1 MRKKMPEKKPKLEL
15 ELNKP
20 VKIEILQDQPLIG
33 TSRFG
38 EYYLYNVRNGNGQE
52 YSFFPDKE
60 VHEKLKDLRKGDKVE
75 ICKRA
80 EQKGVKIITTFD
92 TKILQNNIEST
103 EKPNN
108 KSVDDN
114 YFELMLSSC
123 RDAVRIQNELG
134 GLMDAKSLAVT
145 LFIARSK
152 IISNGYN

>member
-1 MRKKMPEKKPKLEL
+1 MSEKKSKLEL
-15 ELNKP
+15 ELNKL

-80 EQKGVKIITTFD
+80 EQKGTKIITSFD
-92 TKILQNNIEST
+92 VKVL
-103 EKPNN
+103 
-108 KSVDDN
+108 VDTAPPDNSIKDN
-114 YFELMLSSC
+114 YYDLMLSSC

-152 IISNGYN
+152 ITPNGYN

>member
-1 MRKKMPEKKPKLEL
+1 MPEKKSKLEL

-38 EYYLYNVRNGNGQE
+38 EYYLYNVRNGSGQE

-80 EQKGVKIITTFD
+80 EQKGSKIVTSFEVKVLNG
-92 TKILQNNIEST
+92 KPT
-103 EKPNN
+103 ETNSDKNLI
-108 KSVDDN
+108 SDN
-114 YFELMLSSC
+114 YFDVMLASY
-123 RDAVRIQNELG
+123 RDALQIQDKLG
-134 GLMDAKSLAVT
+134 TMIDTTKISIC
-145 LFIARSK
+145 LFIARTK
-152 IISNGYN
+152 ITPNGYN

>member
-1 MRKKMPEKKPKLEL
+1 MPEKKPKLEL

-20 VKIEILQDQPLIG
+20 VKIELLQDQPLIG

-38 EYYLYNVRNGNGQE
+38 EYYLYNVRNGNGVE

-60 VHEKLKDLRKGDKVE
+60 VHEKLKDLRRGDKVE

-80 EQKGVKIITTFD
+80 EQKGSKIVTSFDVKV
-92 TKILQNNIEST
+92 LQNNADSA
-103 EKPNN
+103 EKSNDKNP
-108 KSVDDN
+108 DDN
-114 YFELMLSSC
+114 YFDLMLTSC
-123 RDAVRIQNELG
+123 RDAVKIQNELG

-152 IISNGYN
+152 ITPNGFN

>member
-1 MRKKMPEKKPKLEL
+1 MPEKKPKLEL

-20 VKIEILQDQPLIG
+20 VKIKLLQDQPLIG

-80 EQKGVKIITTFD
+80 EAKGNKILTSFD
-92 TKILQNNIEST
+92 VKILQNNIESP

-108 KSVDDN
+108 KTPDDN
-114 YFELMLSSC
+114 YFELMLNSC

-152 IISNGYN
+152 ITPNGYN

>member
-1 MRKKMPEKKPKLEL
+1 MPEKKPKLEL

-20 VKIEILQDQPLIG
+20 VKIELLQDQPLIG

-38 EYYLYNVRNGNGQE
+38 EYYLYSVRNGNGVE

-60 VHEKLKDLRKGDKVE
+60 VHEKLKDLRKGDTVE

-80 EQKGVKIITTFD
+80 EQKGSKIVTSFD
-92 TKILQNNIEST
+92 VKILQDTVESP

-108 KSVDDN
+108 KTLDDN
-114 YFELMLSSC
+114 YYDLMLISC

-152 IISNGYN
+152 ISPNGYN

>member
-20 VKIEILQDQPLIG
+20 VKIELLQEQPLIG
-33 TSRFG
+33 TSRYG
-38 EYYLYNVRNGNGQE
+38 EYYLYNVRNGTGE
-52 YSFFPDKE
+52 ELSFFPDKE
-60 VHEKLKDLRKGDKVE
+60 VHEKLKDLRRGDKAE

-80 EQKGVKIITTFD
+80 EQKGSKIVTTFD
-92 TKILQNNIEST
+92 VKVLSNNVESPEKANNKIL
-103 EKPNN
+103 
-108 KSVDDN
+108 DDN
-114 YFELMLSSC
+114 YYDLMLNSC

-152 IISNGYN
+152 ITPNGYN